1 VADFFG
7 GKMTE
12 EKITPK
18 DYLSGLKPIWCPGCG
33 DFAVLNAVAKAM
45 ATMELKKEN
54 VAVVSGIGCS
64 SRLPGYLSTYGFNS
78 IHGRALP
85 IAAGLKLSRPDLTVL
100 AVGGDGDI
108 FSIGGNHLPHIA
120 RRNIDVKCIVMDNGI
135 YGLTKGQ
142 VSPTTPL
149 GEKTVT
155 TTYGSIEDPIQPLKL
170 LLSYEAS
177 FVAQSTSLDLNHM
190 VSTIVAAMKHKGFAF
205 VNVRSPCVT
214 YRGKE
219 QYDVIRQRSKY
230 IDKEPDYDPAD
241 MRKAWHHAITPEYI
255 SLGILYQKPR
265 DTYDERQLRLR
276 EAAKAG
282 REWTLED
289 VMKGFIK

>member
-1 VADFFG
+1 MADA
-7 GKMTE
+7 KAS
-12 EKITPK
+12 PK

-33 DFAVLNAVAKAM
+33 DFAVLNAVAKAF
-45 ATMELKKEN
+45 AELGLPKEK

-64 SRLPGYLSTYGFNS
+64 SRLPGYLGTYGFNA

-108 FSIGGNHLPHIA
+108 FSIGGNHLPHVS
-120 RRNIDVKCIVMDNGI
+120 RRNIDLKCIVMDNAI

-142 VSPTTPL
+142 VSPTTPI

-177 FVAQSTSLDLNHM
+177 FVAQSTSLDLNHLISM
-190 VSTIVAAMKHKGFAF
+190 IVAMMRHKGFAF
-205 VNVRSPCVT
+205 LNVRSPCVT

-219 QYDVIRQRSKY
+219 QYDVIRSRSKY
-230 IDKEPDYDPAD
+230 IDKEPGYDATD

-255 SLGILYQKPR
+255 SLGILYEKYR
-265 DTYDERQLRLR
+265 DTYEDRRDKLR

-282 REWTLED
+282 RDCTLTD
-289 VMKGFIK
+289 VMKGFMK

>member
-1 VADFFG
+1 M
-7 GKMTE
+7 MTE
-12 EKITPK
+12 KLTAK
-18 DYLSGLKPIWCPGCG
+18 DYMSSLKPIWCPGCG
-33 DFAVLNAVAKAM
+33 DFAVLGAVAKALSI
-45 ATMELKKEN
+45 MELPREKI
-54 VAVVSGIGCS
+54 AVVSGIGCS
-64 SRLPGYLSTYGFNS
+64 SRLPGYLQTYGFNA

-85 IAAGLKLSRPDLTVL
+85 IAAGLKLARPDITVL

-108 FSIGGNHLPHIA
+108 FSIGGNHLPHVA
-120 RRNIDVKCIVMDNGI
+120 RRNIDLTCVVMDNGI

-142 VSPTTPL
+142 VSPTTPI

-155 TTYGSIEDPIQPLKL
+155 TSYGSIDDPIQPLKL

-177 FVAQSTSLDLNHM
+177 FVAQSTSVDPKHLVEM
-190 VSTIVAAMKHKGFAF
+190 IVAAMKHKGFSF

-219 QYDVIRQRSKY
+219 QYDIIRQRSKY
-230 IDKEPDYDPAD
+230 IDKLPDYDPTD

-265 DTYDERQLRLR
+265 DTYAERQTKIR
-276 EAAKAG
+276 ESAKRG
-282 REWTLED
+282 REWKMQDL
-289 VMKGFIK
+289 MQGFMP

>member
-1 VADFFG
+1 
-7 GKMTE
+7 MTE
-12 EKITPK
+12 TKPTPK
-18 DYLSGLKPIWCPGCG
+18 EYLSGLKPIWCPGCG
-33 DFAVLNAVAKAM
+33 DFAVLNAVAKAL
-45 ATMELKKEN
+45 ATMELPREK

-85 IAAGLKLSRPDLTVL
+85 IAAGLKLSRPDITVM

-108 FSIGGNHLPHIA
+108 FSIGGNHLPHVA
-120 RRNIDVKCIVMDNGI
+120 RRNIDLTCVVMDNSI

-149 GEKTVT
+149 GEKTIT
-155 TTYGSIEDPIQPLKL
+155 TGYGSIDDPIQPLKL

-177 FVAQSTSLDLNHM
+177 FVAQSTSLDMNHL
-190 VSTIVAAMKHKGFAF
+190 VSMIVAAMKHKGFSF

-214 YRGKE
+214 YRGKD
-219 QYDVIRQRSKY
+219 QYDTIRQRSKY
-230 IDKEPDYDPAD
+230 IDKEPDYDPTD

-255 SLGILYQKPR
+255 SLGVLYQKPR
-265 DTYDERQLRLR
+265 DTYDERQGRVR

-282 REWTLED
+282 REWSISD
-289 VMKGFIK
+289 VMKGFMP